1 MNWGRVKSI
10 DYSFFDKKEEE
21 QERSLYHDIDN
32 PKLNEADL
40 GLFNCHKVITSLN
53 MKIGPFDIEIRSSN
67 NLNMRKVVLGTFS
80 GILVQFPNM
89 LIPKPLAPPIL
100 KDIILLRDT
109 EEINIYKANKENT
122 VDKNDISFIDYC
134 VKNKNKSRGICL
146 IFNTLNNKD
155 SWRDVKLILNPA
167 SKDENVYLNLTIK
180 KGGIPI

>member
-1 MNWGRVKSI
+1 MNWGKVKSI
-10 DYSFFDKKEEE
+10 DYSFFNKGKE
-21 QERSLYHDIDN
+21 QEQSLYHGIDN

-40 GLFNCHKVITSLN
+40 GLFNCHKTIMSLHI
-53 MKIGPFDIEIRSSN
+53 KAGSFDIEIRSSN
-67 NLNMRKVVLGTFS
+67 NLNMRKVVIGTFS

-89 LIPKPLAPPIL
+89 LMPKSLAPPIL

-109 EEINIYKANKENT
+109 EEINIYKANKENI

-134 VKNKNKSRGICL
+134 FKNKNKSRGICL

-155 SWRDVKLILNPA
+155 SWRDVKLILNPT
-167 SKDENVYLNLTIK
+167 SKDENINLNLTIK